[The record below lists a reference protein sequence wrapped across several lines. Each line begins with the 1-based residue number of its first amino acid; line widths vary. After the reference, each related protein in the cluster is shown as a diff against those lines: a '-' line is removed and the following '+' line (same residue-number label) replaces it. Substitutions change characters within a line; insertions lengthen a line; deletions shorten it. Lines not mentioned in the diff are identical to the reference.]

1 MRTSACGGCVNKL
14 DYVSKYKSTIAIIG
28 VLANE
33 NNSHNTIPYAQ
44 TSDCIEKFLSPIASR
59 AIHLTGNNLYK

>member
-1 MRTSACGGCVNKL
+1 MLYLLPG
-14 DYVSKYKSTIAIIG
+14 YG

-33 NNSHNTIPYAQ
+33 NNSHKTIPYAQ
-44 TSDCIEKFLSPIASR
+44 TSDCIEKFLSRIASR